1 MTVGGGFF
9 FARAQLTTDESATS
23 APVPPKRAMTAY
35 LIFCQRHR
43 EKIMRSIRPD
53 ASQKFTR
60 DEMQQVTTKL
70 AALWNNI
77 SAKELKEVKEE
88 AAKCKAEYEMQKAAF
103 PSALLKKLARAKNK
117 PKGTVV
123 VEAQGE
129 KPVRAKTAYL
139 IFCGRHRE
147 KIMRGI
153 HPDPEA
159 KFTRAEMQQVTTQ
172 LAALWKN
179 IGARELAECKAEAK
193 KELERYRV
201 LKANYR
207 PAVYG
212 PAKKPKGAKGVNKPK
227 KAPTAYLLFAE
238 DLRNKLKESD
248 PELKHDVISQ
258 RLSHDWKN
266 ISPTDKLMWQR
277 KADEQKVD
285 LSQHGMLP
293 ATNSLAEHG
302 AMPIL
307 APQRYDLPFD

>member
-1 MTVGGGFF
+1 MEL
-9 FARAQLTTDESATS
+9 ARAQLTTDESVIPT
-23 APVPPKRAMTAY
+23 PPKRAMTAY

-88 AAKCKAEYEMQKAAF
+88 AAKCKAAYEMQKAAF

-117 PKGTVV
+117 PKGTIV

-153 HPDPEA
+153 HADPDA
-159 KFTRAEMQQVTTQ
+159 KFTRGEMQQVTTQ

-179 IGARELAECKAEAK
+179 VGARELAECKAEAK
-193 KELERYRV
+193 KELDRYRV

-212 PAKKPKGAKGVNKPK
+212 PAKKQKSAKGTNKPK

-238 DLRNKLKESD
+238 DLRNKLKEAN

-266 ISPTDKLMWQR
+266 ISPADKQMWQR
-277 KADEQKVD
+277 KADEHKQD
-285 LSQHGMLP
+285 LSRHALLP
-293 ATNSLAEHG
+293 ATNSLADHG
-302 AMPIL
+302 NVPVLTA
-307 APQRYDLPFD
+307 QQYDLPFD